1 MAFQKIDN
9 GVGMPSLASLLG
21 SFNQLRQQ
29 QLANQTSSLANQRTE
44 ATQGSDIQRQNM
56 TNMEFM
62 RLLPEQTQ
70 LQIIQAQQAARLAP
84 LTTQSQID
92 VMPSATG
99 ATIAAN
105 KATQAKQGLEQAYPL
120 FGYAPDI
127 AGIQYLQAQE
137 DKRKGAQQPPATQVP
152 YRLGASPAVQGGQA
166 QGGSI
171 PAEYAGQVPGNTFNG
186 LAAMA
191 YDKLFAPTVEQI
203 SRKGYY
209 DKQTQAIDYS
219 KLTPEA
225 KMQIEGIANANNI
238 QPSMLVSAMIN
249 QGQNPDITSALMSLG
264 VKPETMTLEP
274 KYLPTKTVINQNEVA
289 GGKEAE
295 LNYLDNWMTNSLA
308 PYATKFDGYSPAQI
322 ADSFKTDKAS
332 IDKQANF
339 YAARMMTTQMAAIR
353 NGIDGVENGIE
364 AVKLVRDLTYGDMKT
379 LQPTMTPEVFQ
390 KTQEILDQKVKGAFE
405 ARKKEIYGSGSS
417 DQSSQGSSSLVAGGA
432 VSQNADGSY
441 TWTPGG

>member
-9 GVGMPSLASLLG
+9 GIGMPSLASLLG
-21 SFNQLRQQ
+21 TFQQLQQ
-29 QLANQTSSLANQRTE
+29 QELENKKASLANKYTE
-44 ATQGSDIQRQNM
+44 ATQPSTIQRDLL
-56 TNMEFM
+56 TNNEFM
-62 RLLPEQTQ
+62 KLLPEQTQ

-99 ATIAAN
+99 ATIATN
-105 KATQAKQGLEQAYPL
+105 KANQAKQGLEQDYPL

-127 AGIQYLQAQE
+127 AGVQYLQAME
-137 DKRKGAQQPPATQVP
+137 DKRKGAQQPPVTQIP
-152 YRLGASPAVQGGQA
+152 YRLGSSQPTQDDQA
-166 QGGSI
+166 QGGSV

-191 YDKLFAPTVEQI
+191 YDKLFAPTIEQI
-203 SRKGYY
+203 SRKNYY
-209 DKQTQAIDYS
+209 DQQTNAIDYS

-249 QGQNPDITSALMSLG
+249 QGKNPDITSALMSLG
-264 VKPETMTLEP
+264 VKPESMTLEP
-274 KYLPTKTVINQNEVA
+274 KYLPTKPVINQLEVA

-295 LNYLDNWMTNSLA
+295 LNYLDNWMANSLA
-308 PYATKFDGYSPAQI
+308 PYATKFNGYSPAQI

-405 ARKKEIYGSGSS
+405 ARQKEILGSGSN
-417 DQSSQGSSSLVAGGA
+417 DQSSQGSSSSQGGGD
-432 VSQNADGSY
+432 SIQNNDPLGIR
-441 TWTPGG
+441 